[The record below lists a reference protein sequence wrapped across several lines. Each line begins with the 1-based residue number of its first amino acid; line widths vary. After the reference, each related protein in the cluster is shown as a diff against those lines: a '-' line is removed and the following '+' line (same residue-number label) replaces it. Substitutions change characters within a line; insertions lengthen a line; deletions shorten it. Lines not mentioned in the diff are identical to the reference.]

1 MRNELGN
8 GGDGVCVCQGWSK
21 YSVFFFFVSMVVLL
35 LFTEFDGILVQWR
48 RCRCGRWK
56 KKISE

>member
-1 MRNELGN
+1 MSWEMGEMGCACVR
-8 GGDGVCVCQGWSK
+8 DGQNIR
-21 YSVFFFFVSMVVLL
+21 FFFFVSMVVLL